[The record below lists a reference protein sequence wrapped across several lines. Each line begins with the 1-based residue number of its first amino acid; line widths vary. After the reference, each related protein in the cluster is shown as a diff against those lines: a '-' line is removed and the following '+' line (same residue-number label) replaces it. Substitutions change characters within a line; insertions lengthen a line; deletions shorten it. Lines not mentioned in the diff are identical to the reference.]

1 MPSERQLSKST
12 QFKKLLLSP
21 QLEFICEA
29 HNGLS
34 AKIVEEAGFHGI
46 WASGLSI
53 SAQFGVRDNN
63 EASWTQVLDNLEFMS
78 DATQIPI
85 LLDGDTGYGNFNN
98 MQRLI
103 RKLEQRQIAAVCIED
118 KLFPK
123 TNSFLKGEAQPLADM
138 DEFCGKIKAGKDAQ
152 SDPDF
157 CIIARVE
164 AFICGWGLAEALR
177 RAEAYH
183 RAGADGI
190 LIHSALAVPDEILA
204 FKREW
209 GDRCPVVIV
218 PTKFAHV
225 GEAQPLADMDEFCGK
240 IKAGKDAQS
249 DPDFCIIARVEAF
262 ICGWGLAEA
271 LRRAEAYHRAG
282 ADGILIHSAL
292 AVPDEILAFKREWG
306 DRCPVVIVPTKYYST
321 PTDVFRQHG
330 ISLVIWANHMLRAA
344 IATMQSTARI
354 LKEQENLLSIEDKI
368 VPVSEI
374 FRLQGAADLQEA
386 EKRYLPKSAERA
398 SAIVL
403 AASRGD
409 ELGELT
415 NDKPKTMVPIR
426 GVPILAHIM
435 DAYNTAGIKDISVVR
450 GYKKETMNLPQVT
463 YVDNDDFA
471 TTGELD
477 SLLKALQAK
486 DQHDQDIII
495 SYGDVLFNSYIPQA
509 LLQENDDFVIFVDS
523 DWQEKTSYTQ
533 LGGFA
538 ECTAPNSRMAFR
550 TEVHLKQLSTDVHR
564 DKIHGVWMGFLKV
577 SASGASQLQKLL
589 PSLLAVPENRRAGMA
604 TLFQE
609 LLKQHQPIRV
619 LYTVGHWLD
628 INRLDDVVP
637 MSIVTRSTACGWD
650 SLKSPLRGPANYKS
664 CCRAYSRFQKI
675 VGLEW
680 RHCFKSC

>member
-1 MPSERQLSKST
+1 MTVTQQPHQSA

-34 AKIVEEAGFHGI
+34 AKIVEEAGFRGI

-78 DATQIPI
+78 DATRIPI

-103 RKLEQRQIAAVCIED
+103 RKLEQRHIAAVCIED

-123 TNSFLKGEAQPLADM
+123 TNSFLKGDAQPLADM
-138 DEFCGKIKAGKDAQ
+138 EEFCGKIKAGKDAQ

-183 RAGADGI
+183 QAGADGI

-204 FKREW
+204 FK
-209 GDRCPVVIV
+209 
-218 PTKFAHV
+218 
-225 GEAQPLADMDEFCGK
+225 Q
-240 IKAGKDAQS
+240 
-249 DPDFCIIARVEAF
+249 
-262 ICGWGLAEA
+262 
-271 LRRAEAYHRAG
+271 
-282 ADGILIHSAL
+282 
-292 AVPDEILAFKREWG
+292 EWG

-321 PTDVFRQHG
+321 PTDVFQQHG
-330 ISLVIWANHMLRAA
+330 FSIVIWANHMLRAA
-344 IATMQSTARI
+344 VATMQTTARI
-354 LKEQENLLSIEDKI
+354 LKEQENLLSIEDNI
-368 VPVSEI
+368 APVSEV
-374 FRLQGAADLQEA
+374 FRLQGAAELLKA
-386 EKRYLPKSAERA
+386 EERYLPKSVDRA

-415 NDKPKTMVPIR
+415 EDKPKTMVNVR
-426 GVPILAHIM
+426 GVPLLAHIV
-435 DAYNTAGIKDISVVR
+435 DAYNSVGIKDILVVR
-450 GYKKETMNLPQVT
+450 GYRKEAVNLPNLT
-463 YVDNDDFA
+463 YVDNDAFA
-471 TTGELD
+471 ETGELD
-477 SLLKALQAK
+477 SLLKALQSK
-486 DQHDQDIII
+486 EGRFQTIII
-495 SYGDVLFNSYIPQA
+495 SYGDVLFNTYIPQA
-509 LLQENDDFVIFVDS
+509 LLQAKDDFVIFVDS
-523 DWQEKTSYTQ
+523 DWQEKTSYTR

-538 ECTAPNSRMAFR
+538 QCTAPNSRKAFNAQI
-550 TEVHLKQLSTDVHR
+550 HLKQLGRTVPPDM
-564 DKIHGVWMGFLKV
+564 IHGVWMGFFKV
-577 SASGASQLQKLL
+577 SAQGITQLHEILTG
-589 PSLLAVPENRRAGMA
+589 LLADPIHRKAGMA

-609 LLKQHQPIRV
+609 LLRRNYPIRV

-628 INRLDDVVP
+628 INSLDDVVQAG
-637 MSIVTRSTACGWD
+637 S
-650 SLKSPLRGPANYKS
+650 
-664 CCRAYSRFQKI
+664 F
-675 VGLEW
+675 
-680 RHCFKSC
+680 

>member
-1 MPSERQLSKST
+1 MSIIPTPHKAS

-103 RKLEQRQIAAVCIED
+103 RKLEQRHIAAVCIED

-177 RAEAYH
+177 RAEAY
-183 RAGADGI
+183 RQAGADGI
-190 LIHSALAVPDEILA
+190 LMHSALAVPDEILA
-204 FKREW
+204 FKQEW
-209 GDRCPVVIV
+209 ADR
-218 PTKFAHV
+218 
-225 GEAQPLADMDEFCGK
+225 
-240 IKAGKDAQS
+240 S
-249 DPDFCIIARVEAF
+249 
-262 ICGWGLAEA
+262 
-271 LRRAEAYHRAG
+271 
-282 ADGILIHSAL
+282 
-292 AVPDEILAFKREWG
+292 
-306 DRCPVVIVPTKYYST
+306 PVVIVPTKYYAT

-330 ISLVIWANHMLRAA
+330 ISMVIWANHMLRAA
-344 IATMQSTARI
+344 VATMQSTARI

-368 VPVSEI
+368 VPVAEV

-386 EKRYLPKSAERA
+386 EQRYLPKTTERA
-398 SAIVL
+398 AAIVL

-415 NDKPKTMVPIR
+415 EDKPKTMVPIR
-426 GVPILAHIM
+426 GLPILAHIM
-435 DAYNTAGIKDISVVR
+435 DAYNTVGIKDISVVR
-450 GYKKETMNLPQVT
+450 GYKKEAVNLPHLT
-463 YVDNDDFA
+463 YVDNDDFS

-477 SLLKALQAK
+477 SLYKALQAK
-486 DQHDQDIII
+486 DHHDHDIII

-509 LLQENDDFVIFVDS
+509 LLQEKEDFVIFVDS
-523 DWQEKTSYTQ
+523 DWQEKTRYTR

-538 ECTAPNSRMAFR
+538 ECTAPNSRKAFNAQI
-550 TEVHLKQLSTDVHR
+550 HLKQLGTDVHHEH
-564 DKIHGVWMGFLKV
+564 IHGVWMGFLKV
-577 SASGASQLQKLL
+577 SASGASQLQELL
-589 PSLLAVPENRRAGMA
+589 RNLLAVPENRKAGMA

-609 LLKQHQPIRV
+609 LLKQQVPIRV

-628 INRLDDVVP
+628 INNLEDVIQAG
-637 MSIVTRSTACGWD
+637 S
-650 SLKSPLRGPANYKS
+650 
-664 CCRAYSRFQKI
+664 F
-675 VGLEW
+675 
-680 RHCFKSC
+680 